1 MRHAL
6 CVMSFAAACFVAST
20 VCAQSPPVHLQ
31 TVTVDCWTNTPP
43 KFCNNAALDPS
54 EWDFSTI
61 NLSTP
66 WSTTCTYTDPLPQAS
81 AVLAVQAIP
90 WAQYCGDS
98 FTTHA
103 SYATRLDGE
112 NGDIPAV
119 ASDDGFHCA
128 CDDIV
133 GSFVNYT
140 GKNYH
145 PGDANTLDLFGDGNA
160 TYSMRLYRV
169 DLSILYTDAA
179 PKYSV
184 QVGFETPGT
193 APALFTKVTTT
204 APLTLQVPLG
214 AVFTVGLQK
223 TIALNLTPTP
233 LNAIFGAGVSTVQ
246 PAVPLMPTAT
256 VMPVVLT
263 LFADNSLVQVDNDD
277 VSATKRFIAVHFGT
291 TPITM
296 TPVTSAD
303 DPQRQINVVV
313 ILPTDLGTTEH
324 SFSDGSN
331 DLDLDDYVSNV
342 AHNTGIPPQYLKG
355 QVHQEEYLGQVRA
368 DNWRYEPCGADLSYV
383 SGGARNAYNDSKFI
397 PFRLDDAIGV
407 TLHPGVRDE
416 LDPRSV
422 FFIRRTDPISGTI
435 VDRRISDTDQA
446 VSAREIW
453 NDNNSVVGN
462 GHTRMNFSKGCKP
475 SVLQAIN
482 ALGSSVLDF
491 VAQTPTA
498 TSSGLMQVMWDEAI
512 NDDLWSGVATMNGRP
527 RTKQPKYVFDRAA
540 YVNIG
545 GGSMQ
550 IGSNLDVQN
559 WTSGSVAKF
568 PSVDAFD
575 TAMNEMMVEY
585 NPAWTEG
592 GEDYG
597 DRVVRFSRAAAP
609 ALPLVVFP

>member
-1 MRHAL
+1 
-6 CVMSFAAACFVAST
+6 MSFAAACFVAST
-20 VCAQSPPVHLQ
+20 LRAQSPPVHLQ

-61 NLSTP
+61 NLNTP

-81 AVLAVQAIP
+81 AVLAIQAIP
-90 WAQYCGDS
+90 WAQYCGDD

-160 TYSMRLYRV
+160 AYSMRLYRV

-193 APALFTKVTTT
+193 APALFTKVTTS

-223 TIALNLTPTP
+223 TTALTLIPTP

-256 VMPVVLT
+256 VMPVVQT
-263 LFADNSLVQVDNDD
+263 LFADHSLVQVDNDD

-303 DPQRQINVVV
+303 DPQRQINVEV
-313 ILPTDLGTTEH
+313 ILPTDLGTSEH

-355 QVHQEEYLGQVRA
+355 QVHQEEYLGRYLVA
-368 DNWRYEPCGADLSYV
+368 DNWRYEPVGSDLEDV
-383 SGGARNAYNDSKFI
+383 SGGARRAYTDADFS

-407 TLHPGVRDE
+407 TLHPGVQDE
-416 LDPRSV
+416 LDPRNV
-422 FFIRRTDPISGTI
+422 FFLRRVDPATGSV
-435 VDRRISDTDQA
+435 VDRRISDADRGVT
-446 VSAREIW
+446 AREIW
-453 NDNNSVVGN
+453 DDNDSVTGN
-462 GHTRMNFSKGCKP
+462 GHIRMNFSLFA
-475 SVLQAIN
+475 SQAVLASIN
-482 ALGSSVLDF
+482 APNSTVLDF

-498 TSSGLMQVMWDEAI
+498 SSSGLMQVMWDEAVD
-512 NDDLWSGVATMNGRP
+512 DDLWSGVTIPGSTNP
-527 RTKQPKYVFDRAA
+527 VHEPKYVFDRRD
-540 YVNIG
+540 YINIG
-545 GGSMQ
+545 GGSLQ
-550 IGSNLDVQN
+550 IGANKDVQD
-559 WTSGSVAKF
+559 WRGGTVTKF
-568 PSVDAFD
+568 PSLDAFE
-575 TAMNEMMVEY
+575 AAINLMMRYY
-585 NPAWTEG
+585 NFKWHEG
-592 GEDYG
+592 PVHYG
-597 DRVVRFSRAAAP
+597 DRVVTYSRSAGP
-609 ALPLVVFP
+609 AVPAVPFP